1 MYLVLKMYSLPRLSR
16 SRKQTNKGWSLVALL
31 TALCLGWSSFVSAES
46 APAEAQRSAQDW
58 LMKMQEASVQSN
70 YKGTFVFTRGRMT
83 STVQIVHRYQD
94 GVEQERLT
102 QLDGEM
108 GEIVRTGS
116 EVMCVLPNN
125 RVVKVEQDD
134 KFSNRIVSA
143 FSGFMPKH
151 DRYELQVKGFQRLI
165 GRQSVQVAVE
175 AQDKDRL
182 SYYLWLDKDTGL
194 LLKSKVVDDKA
205 QELERFHYTVLEFP
219 ETIVDEE
226 LNPISKGAVVSHKMI
241 PTVKKDRMWP
251 GALSWQV
258 SWVPDGYSRISSM
271 PKPGHNVQVYSDGL
285 ATFTVFVEQVESNAM
300 PEGASI
306 VGATVAYFHKVMTGD
321 HHYGVTVMGEI
332 PAMTAMMV
340 AESVKPD
347 MANEAP

>member
-1 MYLVLKMYSLPRLSR
+1 MFSLSSCRVRVSNA
-16 SRKQTNKGWSLVALL
+16 SSLVVLL
-31 TALCLGWSSFVSAES
+31 AVLSLGLSSFASAES
-46 APAEAQRSAQDW
+46 AFAQSQRSAQDW

-108 GEIVRTGS
+108 GEIIRTDS

-143 FSGFMPKH
+143 LSGFMPEH
-151 DRYELQVKGFQRLI
+151 DRYDLQVKGFQRLI
-165 GRQSVQVAVE
+165 GRQSIQVAVE

-182 SYYLWLDKDTGL
+182 SYYLWLDRDTGL
-194 LLKSKVVDDKA
+194 LLKSKVVDEKA

-219 ETIVDEE
+219 ETITDEE
-226 LNPISKGAVVSHKMI
+226 LNPIGKGAVVSHKMI

-251 GALSWQV
+251 GGLAWQV
-258 SWVPDGYSRISSM
+258 DWVPDGYSRINGM

-340 AESVKPD
+340 AESVKPE
-347 MANEAP
+347 MVNESP